1 MEQKAF
7 KKHIAKFKEGF
18 TESYYQEL
26 ENKVVN
32 EFVNEDEIKFIYTKN
47 PYDTENAEHY
57 FFLDSGLL
65 VVKSSVIE
73 EINEHYFYVEHLYSK
88 IVRKQIDFSK
98 DIKSNYASS
107 NLSLIYE
114 NGEKVNFN
122 SSDIGI
128 KGREDEYSD
137 LIKTLFKLI

>member
-1 MEQKAF
+1 MEKKAF
-7 KKHIAKFKEGF
+7 KKHIAKFKEEYN
-18 TESYYQEL
+18 ESYYQEL
-26 ENKVVN
+26 ENKIVN
-32 EFVNEDEIKFIYTKN
+32 EFVNEDEIKFIYTKK
-47 PYDTENAEHY
+47 PYDIKNAEHY

-73 EINEHYFYVEHLYSK
+73 ENNEHYFYVEHLYSE

-98 DIKSNYASS
+98 DSKSIYASS

-114 NGEKVNFN
+114 NGENVNFN

-128 KGREDEYSD
+128 PSREDEYFD